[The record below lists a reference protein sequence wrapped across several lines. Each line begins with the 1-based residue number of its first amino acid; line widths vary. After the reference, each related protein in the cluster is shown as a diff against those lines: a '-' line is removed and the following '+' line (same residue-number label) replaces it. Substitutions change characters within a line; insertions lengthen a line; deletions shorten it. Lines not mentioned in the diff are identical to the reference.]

1 MKERVNNKTKQTIF
15 TDLAVKGKMKKFFSF
30 SHFKY
35 FSGSFRFP

>member
-1 MKERVNNKTKQTIF
+1 MKERVSNKTKQTIF

-35 FSGSFRFP
+35 FSGSFRYP